1 MIERKEIRMIEI
13 KANDNA
19 VKLVI
24 KGNGNKVVGEIGR
37 GAAGIKKICVEQ
49 NILATKILVDAAAK
63 DPDELM
69 REDGQTNDD

>member
-1 MIERKEIRMIEI
+1 MIEI
-13 KANDNA
+13 KGSGNKVELA
-19 VKLVI
+19 L
-24 KGNGNKVVGEIGR
+24 KGSGNKVVGEIGQ

-49 NILATKILVDAAAK
+49 NILVDAAVR

>member
-1 MIERKEIRMIEI
+1 MIEI
-13 KANDNA
+13 KANGIE

-24 KGNGNKVVGEIGR
+24 KGRGIEVMGEIVQVV
-37 GAAGIKKICVEQ
+37 AGIKKICVER
-49 NILATKILVDAAAK
+49 NLMSEGLITKILVDAAVK